1 MSKANVMR
9 FVEDV
14 RNDPR
19 LQNELINKLG
29 ISAIVGVANNHG
41 YSITEQD
48 VRDYAEGQHLAEK
61 ELEAVAGG
69 GGFTAYLQTT
79 DLLVKEL
86 PPPPPPTLI
95 QNLIII
101 L

>member
-1 MSKANVMR
+1 MSKAKVMR

-14 RNDPR
+14 RSDPR

-29 ISAIVGVANNHG
+29 VSAIVGVANDHG
-41 YSITEQD
+41 YRITEQD

-79 DLLVKEL
+79 DLVAKEFS
-86 PPPPPPTLI
+86 PPPPPTLI